1 MAKEIVVTLLLF
13 FVSLTTHS
21 QDNSSIDEGWK
32 DDVWTISGGDDT
44 VHASVNGKI
53 TDGDRLRIFMR
64 PSDSCRNAALI
75 TTFFTHSKNPDIKR
89 LRNIPIKIAFL
100 GGDIDATI
108 DYVLPLFGRHIAWVS
123 LLNTK
128 LSDMKLVFGVMNE
141 EQNEIEMTIKPT
153 KSFRTDNYFD
163 IPTNAWSLEGSMEA
177 LDRAENLC
185 LRIAE
190 EISL

>member
-21 QDNSSIDEGWK
+21 QDNSSIDEEWEN
-32 DDVWTISGGDDT
+32 DVWTISGGEDT

-64 PSDSCRNAALI
+64 PSDRCRSAILA
-75 TTFFTHSKNPDIKR
+75 TTFYTHSKAPDISN
-89 LRNIPIKIAFL
+89 LQNTPITIEL
-100 GGDIDATI
+100 YGGDIDATI
-108 DYVLPLFGRHIAWVS
+108 DYVLPLFGQHIAWIS
-123 LLNTK
+123 LFNLPVPAMKEIFEIMNK
-128 LSDMKLVFGVMNE
+128 ESD
-141 EQNEIEMTIKPT
+141 EIQITLKNSDTLEAEK
-153 KSFRTDNYFD
+153 YFD
-163 IPTNAWSLEGSMEA
+163 IPSNEWSLEGSMEA

-185 LRIAE
+185 LSIAE

>member
-1 MAKEIVVTLLLF
+1 MNRFNLLLLF

-53 TDGDRLRIFMR
+53 TDGDRLRIFIR
-64 PSDSCRNAALI
+64 PSDRCRSAALI
-75 TTFFTHSKNPDIKR
+75 TTFYTHSKAPDIRR

-100 GGDIDATI
+100 GGEIDATI
-108 DYVLPLFGRHIAWVS
+108 DYVLPLFGQHIAWVS

-177 LDRAENLC
+177 LERAENLC